1 MFEKKL
7 LNTAIE
13 LVKLLDKTANAALP
27 QELADVVKLHSK
39 LAVGSA
45 WIPIPGVDV
54 AAGATNIWSMYVR
67 INNKLGISVKENV
80 LKTIA
85 SGVAPNLASYAT
97 MSGVASALKFI
108 PGIGTLGGAAILS
121 ASLYAIT
128 IASGFVYLK
137 ALCTL
142 AKRNDGNIDIS
153 QIGEAVKDALKD
165 SSIASLIEDA
175 KKEYK
180 NQ

>member
-85 SGVAPNLASYAT
+85 SGVATNLASYAT
-97 MSGVASALKFI
+97 MSGVASA
-108 PGIGTLGGAAILS
+108 
-121 ASLYAIT
+121 
-128 IASGFVYLK
+128 
-137 ALCTL
+137 
-142 AKRNDGNIDIS
+142 
-153 QIGEAVKDALKD
+153 
-165 SSIASLIEDA
+165 
-175 KKEYK
+175 
-180 NQ
+180 